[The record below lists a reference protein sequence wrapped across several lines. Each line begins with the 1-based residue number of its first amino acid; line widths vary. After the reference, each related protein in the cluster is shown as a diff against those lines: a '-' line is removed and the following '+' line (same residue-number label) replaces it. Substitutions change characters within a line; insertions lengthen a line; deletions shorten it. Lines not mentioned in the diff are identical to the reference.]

1 MLIKTSLL
9 REAMLSLA
17 GATGNESKGTRV
29 SATASN
35 TLTPRERQVLY
46 LVIEGQSNKEIG
58 RTLSITEDTA
68 KKHVQT
74 ILSKLGVSDR
84 TQAAVKA
91 VRGGLVSPFSNK
103 ELQ

>member
-1 MLIKTSLL
+1 
-9 REAMLSLA
+9 
-17 GATGNESKGTRV
+17 V
-29 SATASN
+29 
-35 TLTPRERQVLY
+35 VD
-46 LVIEGQSNKEIG
+46 GQSNKEIG
-58 RTLSITEDTA
+58 RTLSISEDTA

-91 VRGGLVSPFSNK
+91 VRAGLVSPFSNE